1 MLSVLDLVGT
11 IGGAV
16 LGLPGLVGVALG
28 MMTRKPLVALV
39 LGAAVGFVAP
49 VLGGGSHSTDVPIT
63 TLEMAISVVIGVLAA
78 QVGCV
83 IRRRGATV

>member
-16 LGLPGLVGVALG
+16 LGLPGLVGIALG
-28 MMTRKPLVALV
+28 MMTRRPLLALV
-39 LGAAVGFVAP
+39 LGAAVGFLAP
-49 VLGGGSHSTDVPIT
+49 VLLGGSHSTDVPVT

>member
-16 LGLPGLVGVALG
+16 LGLPGLVGIAFG

-39 LGAAVGFVAP
+39 LGAAVGVLAP
-49 VLGGGSHSTDVPIT
+49 VLLGGSHSTDVPIT

>member
-16 LGLPGLVGVALG
+16 LGLPGLVGIALG

-39 LGAAVGFVAP
+39 LGAAVGFLAP
-49 VLGGGSHSTDVPIT
+49 ILLGGSHSTHVPVT
-63 TLEMAISVVIGVLAA
+63 MFEMAISVVIGVLAA